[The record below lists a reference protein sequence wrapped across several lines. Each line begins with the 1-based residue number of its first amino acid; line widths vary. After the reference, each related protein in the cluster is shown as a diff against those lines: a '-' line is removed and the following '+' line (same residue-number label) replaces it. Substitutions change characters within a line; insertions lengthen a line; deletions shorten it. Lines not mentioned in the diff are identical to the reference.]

1 MFRKNG
7 IQRMCILFVM
17 AFLLMSCGSHKS
29 NVKTRS
35 EEQSSVNIL
44 GYETLSE
51 NESGKV
57 RVEESCDETTIAH
70 RVEYD
75 TAQPV
80 LSSTGKPPVK
90 SEETIT
96 RSRKALSNMEEY
108 IQSELTDTSS
118 ITMDKDDQVKESVET
133 KQKKVSG
140 GISTKIAL
148 TIVSCIIL
156 VIVLWLIK
164 RKPH

>member
-1 MFRKNG
+1 
-7 IQRMCILFVM
+7 
-17 AFLLMSCGSHKS
+17 
-29 NVKTRS
+29 
-35 EEQSSVNIL
+35 
-44 GYETLSE
+44 
-51 NESGKV
+51 
-57 RVEESCDETTIAH
+57 
-70 RVEYD
+70 
-75 TAQPV
+75 
-80 LSSTGKPPVK
+80 
-90 SEETIT
+90 
-96 RSRKALSNMEEY
+96 MEEY